1 MYTSRQHSPT
11 YVILQIRS
19 DVPLEYSAMLREM
32 FLAYR
37 LLEDHGQ
44 LKARHS
50 LKGVDMVS
58 PSPAV
63 GRCM

>member
-1 MYTSRQHSPT
+1 MYTIKRTTRPH
-11 YVILQIRS
+11 VVLQIRS

-44 LKARHS
+44 LKARSS
-50 LKGVDMVS
+50 LTGID
-58 PSPAV
+58 
-63 GRCM
+63 